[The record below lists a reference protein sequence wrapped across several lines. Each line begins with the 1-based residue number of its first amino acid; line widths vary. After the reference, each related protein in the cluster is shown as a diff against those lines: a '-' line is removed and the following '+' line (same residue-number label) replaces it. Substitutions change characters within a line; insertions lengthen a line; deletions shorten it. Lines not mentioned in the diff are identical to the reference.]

1 MRDGRK
7 VKEIYG
13 ALYYACINNMGDIV
27 ESMLFIPTIDVNILY
42 TVRITIITIFH
53 VLMFSYW
60 TKNQYTA
67 LQYTIL
73 KDIECHLA
81 PLSSP
86 NSRRRY
92 PKIISMLMS
101 HRKTIWRI
109 ADNKAI
115 SFVSVPHSNNKFDIL
130 GFCDSC
136 KLDIERFIRH
146 TESDFTLLTSKRVTC

>member
-27 ESMLFIPTIDVNILY
+27 ESMLSVPTIDVNILY
-42 TVRITIITIFH
+42 TVRITSSRYF
-53 VLMFSYW
+53 MFSCW
-60 TKNQYTA
+60 TKSQYTA

-92 PKIISMLMS
+92 TKIISMLMS

-136 KLDIERFIRH
+136 KLDIECFIRH